1 VAQEEVER
9 HVPSLFFS
17 WRTIMAVKKPQLR
30 KKEIVVVVFLFL
42 GWRKRKGEIVVALRL
57 RPA

>member
-1 VAQEEVER
+1 
-9 HVPSLFFS
+9 
-17 WRTIMAVKKPQLR
+17 MAVKKPQLR